1 MKAITMTE
9 ISRTTLWSSNNDT
22 HGHCHHYSSHGWKS
36 SSQRD
41 LFRPVTVNDE
51 NLNFKSSSNK
61 LNRSLFGQSDP
72 LETKRLLYEQM
83 NSRRIIDR
91 NRWNFDFHTEKPLQ
105 GRYEWHKL
113 TRSDTSPPQSPFDR
127 RTPSPK
133 FFSNHYQDA
142 NNKHNNKFY
151 MDQRK

>member
-1 MKAITMTE
+1 MTPLTVMVKKIDDDE
-9 ISRTTLWSSNNDT
+9 IKWIYSRKKND
-22 HGHCHHYSSHGWKS
+22 S
-36 SSQRD
+36 RD
-41 LFRPVTVNDE
+41 QENHNKKNE

-133 FFSNHYQDA
+133 FFSNHYQDG
-142 NNKHNNKFY
+142 K
-151 MDQRK
+151 